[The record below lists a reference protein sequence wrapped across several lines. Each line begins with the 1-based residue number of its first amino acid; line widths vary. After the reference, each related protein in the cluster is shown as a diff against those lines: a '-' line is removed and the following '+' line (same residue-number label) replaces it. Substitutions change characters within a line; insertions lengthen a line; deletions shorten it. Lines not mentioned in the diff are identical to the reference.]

1 MIIITSAINYNY
13 TLFPGDSFNLTIKDG
28 SGEKIL
34 ITETILEECSINYAV
49 SFRFAKED
57 GSLVSFNL
65 CGFFG
70 DKENLPEEMKNAVYI
85 DDLSELQRYNFHKT
99 LKTTYN
105 KL

>member
-1 MIIITSAINYNY
+1 VIIITSTINYNC
-13 TLFPGDSFNLTIKDG
+13 TLFPGDTFNLTIRDG
-28 SGEKIL
+28 SGEETL
-34 ITETILEECSINYAV
+34 ITEIILEECSINYAI
-49 SFRFAKED
+49 SFRFAEED

-70 DKENLPEEMKNAVYI
+70 NRENLPEEIKNAICV

-105 KL
+105 K